1 VASSQ
6 AGTCLLQPLRD
17 IYGGGVVSSFEE
29 PQRWVLVFPDLRG
42 AGARRAIAGLRGR
55 LGLTGRP
62 LQQCTGVGLPSQRRV
77 PSYPVVRRRPSA
89 GGLLYYGHPVTGN

>member
-1 VASSQ
+1 MASSQ
-6 AGTCLLQPLRD
+6 AVTCLLQAPGD
-17 IYGGGVVSSFEE
+17 ILWGGVVSSLEE
-29 PQRWVLVFPDLRG
+29 LQRRVLVFPDLRG

-77 PSYPVVRRRPSA
+77 PSYLVVRRRPSA
-89 GGLLYYGHPVTGN
+89 GGLLRYPYPVTGN